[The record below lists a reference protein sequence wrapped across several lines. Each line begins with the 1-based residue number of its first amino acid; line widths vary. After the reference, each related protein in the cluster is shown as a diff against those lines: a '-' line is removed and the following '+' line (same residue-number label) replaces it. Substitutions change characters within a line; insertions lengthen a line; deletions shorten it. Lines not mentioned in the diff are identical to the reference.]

1 MAQKIEFDKEIIA
14 ATAVDESVGY
24 IDGPLKGEDVVIY
37 VLSGAGVSAGTVS
50 IEEAPNKDYTGTWGV
65 ISTVSTTAASSCYP
79 VHFSGVF
86 GSVRV
91 RFDTAITGGTASV
104 RAMVQE

>member
-1 MAQKIEFDKEIIA
+1 MAQSIEFDKEIIA
-14 ATAVDESVGY
+14 ATAVDESTGY

-37 VLSGAGVSAGTVS
+37 VLTGAGVSAGTIK
-50 IEEAPNKDYTGTWGV
+50 IEEAPNRDYTGTWGE
-65 ISTVSTTAASSCYP
+65 ITSVSTTAASSCYP

-91 RFDTAITGGTASV
+91 RFDTSITGGNVSV